1 MKAQLIF
8 ASLLVAAAS
17 FAATGSPFYGDPPNE
32 NHPWCV
38 HDWNRP
44 QPPRVEPKPFKPA
57 PPPKGAVVLCDGKEA
72 TLQANWESDKD
83 GGPTKWIIRD
93 GAMECV
99 PKSGY
104 VRTKQKFGDCRVHVE
119 WAAPTKVEGESQ
131 GRGNSGIFLPGGV
144 EIQVLDN
151 YNNPTYAD
159 GGACSMYGVSPPL
172 ANALR
177 PPGEFQQIDI
187 TYRRPMYEGD
197 KCVDP
202 GHVTVYCNG
211 VLMQDKVQL
220 EGPTGHR
227 GRSKPGLLADGP
239 LKLQDHG
246 NPVRFRNIW
255 LQPLPPRKP
264 ETGIHG
270 AFSVEQTAAMR
281 KKLAAAIRDD
291 AAKLPAG
298 SLEQTLRFAES
309 LVYEK
314 DEPTFQKVEKMF
326 AQYAAG
332 LKRLSDDQLAG
343 KKDEVTTMF
352 RIFQYLAKFGFVP
365 ADFVPKTDVDRIVK
379 ARGWDKPP
387 KKK

>member
-8 ASLLVAAAS
+8 VSMLIVAAS
-17 FAATGSPFYGDPPNE
+17 FAATGSPFYGDPPDDR
-32 NHPWCV
+32 HPWCV

-57 PPPKGAVVLCDGKEA
+57 PPPKGAVVLFDGTAEA
-72 TLQANWESDKD
+72 LAKWESDKD
-83 GGPTKWIIRD
+83 GSPTKWIVRD

-104 VRTKQKFGDCRVHVE
+104 IRTKQKFGDCKVHVE
-119 WAAPTKVEGESQ
+119 WAAPSKVEGESQ

-159 GGACSMYGVSPPL
+159 GGACSMYGISPPL

-187 TYRRPMYEGD
+187 TYRRPIYDGD

-202 GHVTVYCNG
+202 GYVTVYYNG

-220 EGPTGHR
+220 EGPSGHR
-227 GRSKPGLLADGP
+227 GRSKPGPLADGP
-239 LKLQDHG
+239 LRLQDHG

-270 AFSVEQTAAMR
+270 PPSAEATAAMR
-281 KKLAAAIRDD
+281 KKIAASVRDD

-298 SLEQTLRFAES
+298 SLDQTLRFAES

-314 DEPTFQKVEKMF
+314 DEPTYQKVEKMF

-332 LKRLSDDQLAG
+332 LKKLSDDQLTG
-343 KKDEVTTMF
+343 KKDELMAMF

-365 ADFVPKTDVDRIVK
+365 ADFAPKADVDRIVK